1 MDQRLHEIIKAIRLK
16 HGLDQV
22 EFGRRI
28 GRSPGIISL
37 IEHPPEK
44 THRIASEKILER
56 IATEFTS
63 SEAEREVLHRKLLL
77 ARHKEKTPSK
87 ISDVTFVDKS
97 GVAVVSSDEG
107 MPLAFIERIRK
118 DLDRN
123 KRKNIVQT
131 LKNISKEELDATL
144 RGMFVLSRRAC
155 IELAGVL
162 GQPEDE
168 YLLLAD
174 YMPTEI
180 KELALHKGMSKMF
193 RSISTL
199 TPEEKDAVVD
209 VISSVLKMH
218 KSGKHAPNAKQ
229 KKSR

>member
-1 MDQRLHEIIKAIRLK
+1 MDQRLHEIIKEIRLK
-16 HGLDQV
+16 NGLDQI
-22 EFGRRI
+22 EFGQRI
-28 GRSPGIISL
+28 GRSPEIISL
-37 IEHPPEK
+37 IERPPEK
-44 THRIASEKILER
+44 TRRVASEKILEI

-77 ARHKEKTPSK
+77 ARHKEKAPSK
-87 ISDVTFVDKS
+87 IADAFVDKS
-97 GVAVVSSDEG
+97 GVAVMSSDEG
-107 MPLAFIERIRK
+107 MPLAFIERLRK
-118 DLDRN
+118 DLEKN
-123 KRKNIVQT
+123 KRKNMVQT

-155 IELAGVL
+155 IELASAL

-193 RSISTL
+193 RSISSL